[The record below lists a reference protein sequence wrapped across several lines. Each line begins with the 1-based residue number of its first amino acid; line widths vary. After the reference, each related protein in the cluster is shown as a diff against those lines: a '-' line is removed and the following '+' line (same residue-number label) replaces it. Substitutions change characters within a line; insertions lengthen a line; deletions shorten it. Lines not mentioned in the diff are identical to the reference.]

1 MIVEEGKIA
10 EVQTAV
16 VQTIYTSALIEQSI
30 KKNTGLQKVVE
41 KVTEAHQ
48 DLTGIFP
55 TKIITETIGNKVISQ
70 VSYQEQ
76 HIISTVVT
84 DVSTGEVEE
93 VSVEPIPVEIKPII
107 LETTVTE
114 EGTTIIN
121 TNTVDQ
127 VLQYNENF
135 MSILEEM
142 KMAVPMIMTEQ
153 ILGIRVEV
161 SEDVDAPQKVY
172 VVFETEDV

>member
-1 MIVEEGKIA
+1 MI
-10 EVQTAV
+10 
-16 VQTIYTSALIEQSI
+16 
-30 KKNTGLQKVVE
+30 
-41 KVTEAHQ
+41 
-48 DLTGIFP
+48 
-55 TKIITETIGNKVISQ
+55 
-70 VSYQEQ
+70 
-76 HIISTVVT
+76 T
-84 DVSTGEVEE
+84 DSSTGEVEE

-161 SEDVDAPQKVY
+161 SEDVDAQPVDTRKQAIIIGDKIFLEFILVLFVTHFNLSQDKNWCACSYWEDQKPLILSFL
-172 VVFETEDV
+172 FERLAKVTFR